1 MYHTVFSSVS
11 LVKVPVRVVS
21 ERGEVCCEESPNDL
35 FYSADGHGVLS
46 SQTLPLLHQLI
57 VQFAR
62 AEHNPG
68 HIVPRHFVW
77 YHSLETSTFT
87 ESHEYTTAQLGS
99 IDIAS
104 TLPTHTQTHTS
115 LTPVL
120 LPHPLTPSHPHLPP
134 CVQWETWHLHVST
147 NSWES

>member
-1 MYHTVFSSVS
+1 MWVKKYVEGIACVHNSTTHTHSTVFQK
-11 LVKVPVRVVS
+11 VKKVRVVS
-21 ERGEVCCEESPNDL
+21 EESPNDL

-46 SQTLPLLHQLI
+46 SQALPLLHQLI

-62 AEHNPG
+62 AEHDPG

-99 IDIAS
+99 N
-104 TLPTHTQTHTS
+104 S
-115 LTPVL
+115 L
-120 LPHPLTPSHPHLPP
+120 
-134 CVQWETWHLHVST
+134 
-147 NSWES
+147 